1 MAINQP
7 LSLLRYSSGYT
18 LLDHRNTKKKHSQ
31 IERDRE
37 KQAIIDR
44 KKAEQAKKDE
54 LVDLFKPIHVQQ
66 KVPFG
71 VNPKT
76 ILCAFHKAGTCTK
89 GDKCKF
95 SHDLNVERKAT
106 KRDLYTDNR
115 DDEKENGR
123 SIAITLG
130 RRCRRPEKI
139 SEKEENP
146 RSKLD

>member
-1 MAINQP
+1 M
-7 LSLLRYSSGYT
+7 
-18 LLDHRNTKKKHSQ
+18 
-31 IERDRE
+31 
-37 KQAIIDR
+37 
-44 KKAEQAKKDE
+44 
-54 LVDLFKPIHVQQ
+54 DLFKPIHVQQ

-115 DDEKENGR
+115 DEEKKNGR
-123 SIAITLG
+123 STLAIME
-130 RRCRRPEKI
+130 RRRRRLERKSLKKRRI
-139 SEKEENP
+139 HAQN
-146 RSKLD
+146 